1 MCHLKLMQLMSHID
15 EAIDITTK
23 NNLTDDAEILG
34 ILSRKY
40 HMMYQLTVRNPNGNS

>member
-1 MCHLKLMQLMSHID
+1 MSHID

-23 NNLTDDAEILG
+23 NNWTDCAEILG

-40 HMMYQLTVRNPNGNS
+40 HMMYQLTGRNPNGNS

>member
-15 EAIDITTK
+15 EAIAIMTK
-23 NNLTDDAEILG
+23 NNLHDDAQVLG

-40 HMMYQLTVRNPNGNS
+40 HIMYQELSRK